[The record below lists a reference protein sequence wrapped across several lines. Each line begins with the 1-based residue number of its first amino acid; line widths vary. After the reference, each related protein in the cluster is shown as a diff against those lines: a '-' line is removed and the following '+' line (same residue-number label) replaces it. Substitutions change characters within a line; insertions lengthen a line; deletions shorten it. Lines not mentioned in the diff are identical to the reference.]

1 MRFARPRISVIPL
14 AILASHFMAQ
24 ARAVGDEPNAE
35 TRSLKQEIHI
45 RLLSVEAKGQPTA
58 DRIPATIESPI
69 TTEAEQTP
77 LMPESSPSRSL
88 SLIEA
93 IDQSLITNPDLIA
106 ARQQEGVSQAMVGVA
121 QKYPFNPFL
130 QTRILPW
137 GQKANGNNT
146 STFRYVLFSQTF
158 ELAHQQRFR
167 EQNAVAALDDV
178 RWTIA
183 QTELVSVAQT
193 ERLFLTALYQK
204 ALWQLAIV
212 NTEMNAGL
220 LGIIERQVK
229 AGAASAADASIARI
243 DANSARQQQKL
254 AEAIYLTALEAV
266 RRQLN
271 LPDEATVD
279 IRGDF
284 DQFRWSAPKEAY
296 EYCLGKNDGSTD
308 EWSLEKL
315 ADELAS
321 IRPDVLAAQSRLAAF
336 RANLSLAKASRMP
349 NLMIGPF
356 YNQDSDIYNIGF
368 QAQTDVPIIN
378 GGKPLVGQRN
388 AELRQQ
394 QIVWEQLRSRARIE
408 GLTALERYER
418 ARLLLDPESARQSKD
433 VPVELQKLEVLYKRG
448 EVDILRVIQARTSLL
463 QLRRAQLDI
472 LNEVA
477 QAAATVTQMTGLR
490 PHSLVTIE
498 TP

>member
-1 MRFARPRISVIPL
+1 MKTSGRRRFFTA
-14 AILASHFMAQ
+14 ATILATPALGIVC
-24 ARAVGDEPNAE
+24 AVGEDKTPESDPARQS
-35 TRSLKQEIHI
+35 THI
-45 RLLSVEAKGQPTA
+45 RLLSVQAKDSATA
-58 DRIPATIESPI
+58 IQIPSSTESVPV
-69 TTEAEQTP
+69 EEGDAG
-77 LMPESSPSRSL
+77 SSIPSDASKTSL

-106 ARQQEGVSQAMVGVA
+106 ARQQEGVGQAIVGVA

-137 GQKANGNNT
+137 GQRANGN
-146 STFRYVLFSQTF
+146 SASVYRYVLFSQTF

-167 EQNAVAALDDV
+167 KQNAMAALNDV

-193 ERLFLTALYQK
+193 ERLFFTALYQK
-204 ALWQLAIV
+204 ALWQLAVV
-212 NTEMNAGL
+212 NTDVVDGL
-220 LGIIERQVK
+220 LNIIERQLK
-229 AGAASAADASIARI
+229 AGAASASDVSIARI

-254 AEAIYLTALEAV
+254 AEANYLTALEAV

-271 LPDEATVD
+271 LPDEATIDV
-279 IRGDF
+279 RGEL
-284 DQFRWSAPKEAY
+284 DQFQWNETNEAY
-296 EYCLGKNDGSTD
+296 AYCLEKNEIAKQTQK
-308 EWSLEKL
+308 KL

-321 IRPDVLAAQSRLAAF
+321 IRPDVLAAESRVSAF
-336 RANLSLAKASRMP
+336 RANLSLAKANRVP
-349 NLMIGPF
+349 NLMAGPF
-356 YNQDSDIYNIGF
+356 YSQDADIYYIGF
-368 QAQTDVPIIN
+368 QAQADVPIVN

-394 QIVWEQLRSRARIE
+394 QVVWEQLRARARIE
-408 GLTALERYER
+408 GLTAIERYER
-418 ARLLLDPESARQSKD
+418 ARELLDPESTKQSKE
-433 VPVELQKLEVLYKRG
+433 VPTELQKLDELYKRG

-477 QAAATVTQMTGLR
+477 QASANVTQFTGLR
-490 PHSLVTIE
+490 PHAMVSIR
-498 TP
+498 